1 MIHKGGR
8 PHRCNQ
14 CEKTFIFKFDLNR
27 HMKIHLERGHSCNK
41 CGKSFLKQ
49 ISLDEHILKCKRS
62 PQTNGFRYDI
72 LEIPFE
78 IKPSWHDK
86 TEIGEKE
93 ASSLNQFAKNEK
105 HRCY

>member
-78 IKPSWHDK
+78 IKPS
-86 TEIGEKE
+86 
-93 ASSLNQFAKNEK
+93 
-105 HRCY
+105 C